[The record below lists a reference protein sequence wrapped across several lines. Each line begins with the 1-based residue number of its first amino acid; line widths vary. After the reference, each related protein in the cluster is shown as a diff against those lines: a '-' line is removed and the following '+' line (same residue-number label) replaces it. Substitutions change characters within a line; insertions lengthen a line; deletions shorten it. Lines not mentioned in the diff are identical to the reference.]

1 MDAEEKLASTK
12 EKLAQAQ
19 SALAAFE
26 AVGSSDS
33 ESSLATPRESEED
46 DCEEDESAPEDSS
59 AQDNETEEVRD
70 DPWQGD
76 CDQLQPSDEG
86 MENTTLHVDED
97 LDDRGVGKVT
107 DELYDEH
114 LNSDLCECSMT
125 FSSTSYIYS

>member
-1 MDAEEKLASTK
+1 MDAKEKLASTK

-70 DPWQGD
+70 DPWQGNY
-76 CDQLQPSDEG
+76 DQSQPSDKE
-86 MENTTLHVDED
+86 MEDTTLHVDKN
-97 LDDRGVGKVT
+97 LDDRSVGKVT
-107 DELYDEH
+107 DELYDEQ

-125 FSSTSYIYS
+125 FSLTSYIHS